1 MPSKGR
7 PPPPP
12 KPEELIEILD
22 KKFEEYKLE
31 MAEAMENKSNEMSK
45 LREDQDERN
54 NQFLAKID
62 ELQQSLDKFK
72 DDQALIIG
80 ELNETQK
87 SLCVSLRDEFQSQIS
102 KSLDEQREVFGINTT
117 QNVSLIYEIIS
128 TSFFREQDFED

>member
-117 QNVSLIYEIIS
+117 QNVSLICEIIS
-128 TSFFREQDFED
+128 KYLLF

>member
-87 SLCVSLRDEFQSQIS
+87 SVCVSLRDEFQSQIS

-117 QNVSLIYEIIS
+117 QNVSLICEIIS

>member
-54 NQFLAKID
+54 NQFLARID

-72 DDQALIIG
+72 DDQALILG
-80 ELNETQK
+80 EVNETQN
-87 SLCVSLRDEFQSQIS
+87 SLCASLRDEIQSEIS
-102 KSLDEQREVFGINTT
+102 KSLDEQREVFG
-117 QNVSLIYEIIS
+117 SDDS
-128 TSFFREQDFED
+128 KCSFNM

>member
-54 NQFLAKID
+54 NQFLARID

-72 DDQALIIG
+72 DDQALIIC
-80 ELNETQK
+80 EVNETQK
-87 SLCVSLRDEFQSQIS
+87 SLCVSFRDELQSQIS
-102 KSLDEQREVFGINTT
+102 ESLEEQRELFGKHD
-117 QNVSLIYEIIS
+117 SR
-128 TSFFREQDFED
+128 SFFNL

>member
-45 LREDQDERN
+45 LREDQDEQN

-87 SLCVSLRDEFQSQIS
+87 SLCVSLRYEFQSQIS

-117 QNVSLIYEIIS
+117 RNVSLICEIIS

>member
-54 NQFLAKID
+54 NQFLARID

-80 ELNETQK
+80 EVNETQK
-87 SLCVSLRDEFQSQIS
+87 SLCVSFRDELQSQIS
-102 KSLDEQREVFGINTT
+102 ESLEEHRELFGKHD
-117 QNVSLIYEIIS
+117 SR
-128 TSFFREQDFED
+128 SFFNL

>member
-87 SLCVSLRDEFQSQIS
+87 SICVSLRDEFQSQIS
-102 KSLDEQREVFGINTT
+102 KSLDEQRELFGINTT
-117 QNVSLIYEIIS
+117 RNVSLICEIIS
-128 TSFFREQDFED
+128 TSLFREQNFED